1 MIRTIWVVKVVAGM
15 TILCAP
21 AVTIIAL
28 FSSHHPWIDSV
39 IRLWARTIIRAAG
52 VQLRIDST
60 VPIDWS
66 RSYVFIANHHSYMDI
81 PCLLAAIPQPVRFMA
96 KKSLFHV
103 PIFGWGL
110 RATGFIPIDR
120 ADSSK
125 ATRSLGMATDR
136 IRKGNSIVIFPEG
149 SRSRERSMSEFK
161 RGAFLLALRGKLPI
175 IPVAIDGTY
184 EVMPATR
191 LRIVPGPVTIRLAR
205 PLEPG
210 ELRVRDLDGMI
221 ARTRGAIERML
232 EKRKDER

>member
-1 MIRTIWVVKVVAGM
+1 MIRTLWVAVVVAAM
-15 TILCAP
+15 TLICAP
-21 AVTIIAL
+21 SVTIIAL
-28 FSSHHPWIDSV
+28 FGSHHPLIDRV
-39 IRLWARTIIRAAG
+39 IRIWARTIIRAAG
-52 VQLRIDST
+52 IELRIEAEE
-60 VPIDWS
+60 PIDWA
-66 RSYVFIANHHSYMDI
+66 RSYIFIGNHHSYMDI

-110 RATGFIPIDR
+110 SATGFIPIDR

-125 ATRSLGMATDR
+125 AARSFGMATAR

-149 SRSRERSMSEFK
+149 SRSRERSLADFK

-175 IPVAIDGTY
+175 VPVAIDGTF

-191 LRIVPGPVTIRLAR
+191 LRVEPGPVTIRLA
-205 PLEPG
+205 PPIEPA

-221 ARTRGAIERML
+221 ERTRGAIERML
-232 EKRKDER
+232 KTKDER